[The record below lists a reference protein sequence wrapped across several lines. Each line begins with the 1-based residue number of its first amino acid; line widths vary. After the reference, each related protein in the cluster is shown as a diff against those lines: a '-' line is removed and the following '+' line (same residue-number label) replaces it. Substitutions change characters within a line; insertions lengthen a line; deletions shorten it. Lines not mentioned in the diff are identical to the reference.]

1 TGFEGE
7 PRSRSAPAA
16 AHRAKTKERRTEK
29 DQAGRL
35 RYRRSLKELST
46 DFPVWVA
53 RGVDVEI
60 AHSAQDPR
68 LKRYLGS
75 CDSPAAIG
83 CDKSRVV
90 DQCLREIKDRGGIGP
105 GGHTQRESLKR
116 GKRGGDS
123 SVGAQRLA
131 AMNVCCR

>member
-1 TGFEGE
+1 M
-7 PRSRSAPAA
+7 PSRGRVPEDAQSAPAP
-16 AHRAKTKERRTEK
+16 AHRAEAKQRRTEK
-29 DQAGRL
+29 NQTGRL

-46 DFPVWVA
+46 DFPAWVD

-60 AHSAQDPR
+60 GHSDQDPR
-68 LKRYLGS
+68 LKRYLGP

-123 SVGAQRLA
+123 GVGAQRLA
-131 AMNVCCR
+131 AMNV